1 MKNIPSHVAIIM
13 DGNRR
18 WAQMRGLSAINGHN
32 HGAKNLKKIVK
43 QAIKIGIKELSIF
56 AFSTENWNR
65 VKRKSSYIWSF

>member
-32 HGAKNLKKIVK
+32 HGAKI
-43 QAIKIGIKELSIF
+43 
-56 AFSTENWNR
+56 
-65 VKRKSSYIWSF
+65 